1 MPVHTRNGNRKP
13 TDDEQSEA
21 ADDWLT
27 LLPASQDVLSLY
39 CNMQVEVQRLK
50 KGYLQ
55 DESGVGSDAVM
66 VGLGRIGRDGQI
78 CNAVKRRVTTR

>member
-1 MPVHTRNGNRKP
+1 MISLGCLVACCYCGCSCYAGCRLQWQLRAHN
-13 TDDEQSEA
+13 
-21 ADDWLT
+21 L
-27 LLPASQDVLSLY
+27 LSLY
-39 CNMQVEVQRLK
+39 HKVHVEVQRLK